1 MRFNLRKSKAR
12 RAIAVSLGTLFLAL
26 VAYQIWGQNG
36 YVALRRKVQEQQEWQ
51 VRNEALRR
59 QNQALDKRI
68 HELKSDPNAIEKIA
82 REELKLARPED
93 KVILTPQKK

>member
-1 MRFNLRKSKAR
+1 MRFNLRKSRAR
-12 RAIAVSLGTLFLAL
+12 RVIAVALGGLFLGL

-51 VRNEALRR
+51 ARNGALRR
-59 QNQALDKRI
+59 QNEALEKRI
-68 HELKSDPNAIEKIA
+68 RELKSDPNAIEKIA
-82 REELKLARPED
+82 REELMMARPED